1 VSGVTAAAWASG
13 LPFWNGPTRSL
24 SIEGAERRSTSSAI
38 ATVAITA
45 DTDYFRTM
53 AIPLLEGRAFQLSDR
68 EDTGAVAVINQA
80 LAREH
85 WPGGHP
91 VGGRFRLTGD
101 PTVRQVVG
109 VVRNAN
115 YSTLGE
121 AAQPCVYL
129 PLRQN
134 FAA

>member
-1 VSGVTAAAWASG
+1 
-13 LPFWNGPTRSL
+13 
-24 SIEGAERRSTSSAI
+24 
-38 ATVAITA
+38 
-45 DTDYFRTM
+45 M

-115 YSTLGE
+115 YS
-121 AAQPCVYL
+121 CC
-129 PLRQN
+129 
-134 FAA
+134 